1 LKESIRVALSILEAP
16 WINLRKNSVYRRE
29 SSSRVLKTC
38 NLLILGLPKTPGFA
52 RRDYERSL
60 PLALK
65 LPRKSSACAQEAHP
79 RPQYLDT
86 GLPIERR
93 IDDLLPRLTIQE
105 KVSSTGAT
113 IFPQPIAMAAT
124 FDPDLIR
131 QVGQETAVESKAAHI
146 RPAWSPVINLA
157 RDVRWGR
164 TEETFGESPYL
175 ASRMGVAW
183 IEGFQ
188 GEGMIATPKHYAVH
202 GNPLGGRDS
211 NDIGLSNRV
220 MREIFLLAFRAAI
233 EEAHAGSIMAA
244 YSSWQG
250 VPDNVSD
257 TLLTK
262 ILREE
267 WGFDGFVVSDCGA
280 LENLVIKQG
289 IAVTREQA
297 AAMGIAAG
305 VNMNCGTVYKDWAR
319 KAVADGLVT
328 EAQLDAV
335 VRPVLR
341 AKFRLGLFE
350 HPEPSKMIW
359 DKLPEYDTAPARAL
373 ARRVE
378 LEGAVLLKNDN
389 HMLPLDRSMGTIAV
403 IGPNADT
410 AQTGDYSAKPAPH
423 QLVTVLD
430 GIRSHVSPQAR
441 VLYAAGLLSP
451 VATDATGFAQAVQVA
466 KQADVAVIVVGDNSH
481 PGSREDTSG
490 ENNDGATL
498 DFPGAQRALIQAVQK
513 TGTPV
518 VLVLVNGKPFTLG
531 WEAEHVPAILATW
544 YPGEAGGDATADLL
558 FGDQNPSGRLP
569 VSWPRSPGQL
579 LLNYD
584 YLPSGRRYDY
594 YDMPFAPQWRFG
606 FGMTYTQF
614 RYTNLRITPKAD
626 DPGFVTVNA
635 DVKNVGSR
643 DGDEVCQLYVTDT
656 IASVLT
662 PVIELEGV
670 QRIALKAGEQKTVTF
685 HLTPYQLSLLDA
697 NMVRRVEPGEFRI
710 HVGGV
715 SPDVPAGVVD
725 DRKRKIGFNDPLEGV
740 SGSFDEPTAYS
751 ARFAYSLDAPSA
763 VHSGQ
768 SLPVTVTVLNQGN
781 LTDVTEAKLFDGLQI
796 GSWSFEVPPG
806 ETKTHTFQVTLT
818 RSGQLTLVA
827 GTELVTR
834 AIHLRPQ

>member
-1 LKESIRVALSILEAP
+1 LKMRTVDLSKHCAQFVLLSIL
-16 WINLRKNSVYRRE
+16 
-29 SSSRVLKTC
+29 
-38 NLLILGLPKTPGFA
+38 LL
-52 RRDYERSL
+52 
-60 PLALK
+60 
-65 LPRKSSACAQEAHP
+65 SSAHSQGTQSRP
-79 RPQYLDT
+79 RYLDPQ
-86 GLPIERR
+86 LPVEQR
-93 IDDLLPRLTIQE
+93 IDDLLPRMTIQE
-105 KVSSTGAT
+105 KVSQIYDDWGSAGIPHLEVPSLLKTEGLHGQSYSTGAT
-113 IFPQPIAMAAT
+113 IFPEPIAMGAT
-124 FDPDLIR
+124 FDPALIQ
-131 QVGQETAVESKAAHI
+131 QVGRQTAVESKAAHI
-146 RPAWSPVINLA
+146 RAAWSPVINLA

-175 ASRMGVAW
+175 TSKMGVAW
-183 IEGFQ
+183 IDGFQ

-202 GNPLGGRDS
+202 GDPLGGRDS
-211 NDIGLSNRV
+211 NDIGLSDRV
-220 MREIFLLAFRAAI
+220 MREIFLPAFRAAI

-250 VPDNVSD
+250 VPDNISD

-289 IAVTREQA
+289 IAATREQA

-305 VNMNCGTVYKDWAR
+305 VNMNCGTVYKNWAA

-328 EAQLDAV
+328 EAQLDDV

-350 HPEPSKMIW
+350 HPQPAKMVW
-359 DKLPEYDTAPARAL
+359 DKLPEYDTPPARDL

-378 LEGAVLLKNDN
+378 VEGAVLLRNDN
-389 HMLPLDRSMGTIAV
+389 HLLPLNRSMETIAV

-410 AQTGDYSAKPAPH
+410 AQTGDYSAKPAAQ

-430 GIRSHVSPQAR
+430 GIRSHVSAQTK
-441 VLYAAGLLSP
+441 VLYAAGLPSP
-451 VATDATGFAQAVQVA
+451 ISMDTSGFAEAVQAA
-466 KQADVAVIVVGDNSH
+466 KQAGVAIVVVGDNSH
-481 PGSREDTSG
+481 PGGGKNTSG

-498 DFPGAQRALIQAVQK
+498 DLPGAQRALVRAIQE

-531 WEAEHVPAILATW
+531 WEAEHIPAILATW

-569 VSWPRSPGQL
+569 LSWPRSPGQL
-579 LLNYD
+579 PLNYD

-606 FGMTYTQF
+606 FGLSYTQF
-614 RYTNLRITPKAD
+614 RYSNLRTTPKTGD
-626 DPGFVTVNA
+626 SGFVIISA
-635 DVKNVGSR
+635 DVQNVGGR

-670 QRIALKAGEQKTVTF
+670 QRTWLKAGEQKTVTF
-685 HLTPYQLSLLDA
+685 ELTPYQLSLLDA

-710 HVGGV
+710 HVGGA

-725 DRKRKIGFNDPLEGV
+725 DRKTKIGFIDPLEGV
-740 SGSFDEPTAYS
+740 SGSFTEPKAYS
-751 ARFAYSLDAPSA
+751 AQFAYTLDAPNA
-763 VHSGQ
+763 VQSGQ
-768 SLPVTVTVLNQGN
+768 SFPVTVTVRNEGN
-781 LTDVTEAKLFDGLQI
+781 LTDVTETRLFDGSQL
-796 GSWSFEVPPG
+796 GSWSFEVRPG
-806 ETKTHTFQVTLT
+806 ETKTHTFQAAVTH
-818 RSGQLTLVA
+818 SGQLTLVA
-827 GTELVTR
+827 GMQVVTR
-834 AIHLRPQ
+834 AIHVRRE